1 MKQNQKLT
9 KVDANKKPVPNFTTL
24 GLCKHDLEKGLRECV
39 ILRKSYELIFE
50 DSKFFYEQL
59 AIAFSFES
67 KKNNA

>member
-9 KVDANKKPVPNFTTL
+9 KVDTGKRPRIYL
-24 GLCKHDLEKGLRECV
+24 DSLCQCKNDLEKGLKEFV
-39 ILRKSYELIFE
+39 ILRKAYELIFD

-67 KKNNA
+67 KQTNA